1 MNDKEF
7 IKKYCVIAYPECD
20 EGYLP
25 RKETTVEARD
35 KTEAWYKASRLFPE
49 YHEIGIYE
57 VKE

>member
-1 MNDKEF
+1 MA
-7 IKKYCVIAYPECD
+7 KYCIIAYAD
-20 EGYLP
+20 EDGYT

-57 VKE
+57 VKADA